1 MKIELIQFLAET
13 AERIS
18 KLSHCSR
25 RGVGAV
31 LATSAGNVISMG
43 YNGTTP
49 GASNLCGGHVC
60 ARDAQGVPSGTRLE
74 IGCTHAEQNVIGHA
88 AAAGISTM
96 GAWLFVNTAPCLACA
111 KLIVSAGITRVVLVV
126 GNDAGRGAAHLD
138 GGHLYAG
145 LEGLDHLRD
154 SGVVVSRGSAEAI
167 AAGFA

>member
-1 MKIELIQFLAET
+1 M
-13 AERIS
+13 
-18 KLSHCSR
+18 
-25 RGVGAV
+25 
-31 LATSAGNVISMG
+31 LATAHGNIISTG

-60 ARDAQGVPSGTRLE
+60 ERDALGIPSGTRLE
-74 IGCTHAEQNVIGHA
+74 TGCTHAEQNAIGHA
-88 AAAGISTM
+88 AAAGISTC

-111 KLIVSAGITRVVLVV
+111 KLLVSAEIARVVLVV
-126 GNDAGRGAAHLD
+126 SDGEGRSQAHLD

-167 AAGFA
+167 ATGFA